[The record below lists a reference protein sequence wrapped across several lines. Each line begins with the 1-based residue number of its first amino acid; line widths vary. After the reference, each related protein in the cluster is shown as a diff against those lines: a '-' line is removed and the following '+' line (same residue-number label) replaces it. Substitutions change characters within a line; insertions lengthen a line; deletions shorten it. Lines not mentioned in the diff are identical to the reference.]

1 MYRNSEDF
9 VRDEINRGSKESALR
24 LAYVTKVSN
33 GMPYLTFLG
42 EDSESKKGYAYLSS
56 YPPTVGDL
64 VCVGNVNGSL
74 LILGKVR
81 R

>member
-1 MYRNSEDF
+1 MYASAEDF
-9 VRDEINRGSKESALR
+9 VRDELNRRHKGSVLR
-24 LAYVTKVSN
+24 LAHVTSVSG

-42 EDSESKKGYAYLSS
+42 EDVESKKSYAYLSS
-56 YPPTVGDL
+56 YSPAAGDL

-81 R
+81 K